1 MQQAKSLVIIGGGA
15 AGFFAAIQA
24 ATLSINLEIIIL
36 EQGNDVLEKVRISG
50 GGRCNVT
57 HACYEAKELIKYY
70 P

>member
-50 GGRCNVT
+50 
-57 HACYEAKELIKYY
+57 
-70 P
+70 